1 MNPSIFRISLDIH
14 DEGSQVSL
22 AVKKG
27 DTIRVIQATLTE
39 RGKPYAITAGCTAV
53 FTAKKPDGSILYNAC
68 TVSGSG
74 ITYAMTPQT
83 TAAAGRAD
91 CEFRLYDAADE
102 LITSPRFNIII
113 CDTVYDDD
121 DVIDSTSEASALDA
135 LIDEATQ
142 LIETVE
148 DKLANGEFDG
158 ADGQAATIEVGET
171 ATGEPGTPAAV
182 VNAGT
187 TNAAVLRFTIPKGEK
202 GDTGPRGEKGDT
214 GEKGNTG
221 EKGDAATVAIGTVT
235 TGAAGS
241 GATVKNSG
249 TSHAAVLDF
258 VIPRGDKGETGAIGP
273 AGPQG
278 PIGPTGPKG
287 DTGSQGVQGIPG
299 TAATVSVGTV
309 VTGEPGE
316 SAAVINTGTANAAVL
331 DFVIPKGVKGD
342 TGNIGPQG
350 PKGDTGEGLTIK
362 GRYDT
367 LEALESA
374 VPSPAAGDNYY
385 VGTAAPYAVYTF
397 TETDGWLNGGP
408 LQGAKGDT
416 GPAGPQGAAGP
427 QGEPGPNE
435 LSGST
440 ATAFAGLLKGNG
452 TKVTTAVAGADYA
465 TPAQLE
471 GKLDKTGGTLLGML
485 NAAGGL
491 SIGVTDSLLKTTPGG
506 VVNNAIA
513 DTDYATPGYVNGQ
526 ISAHDSAS
534 GAHADLFD
542 AKLDK
547 TGGTINGALDIA
559 NAGSLKFLNPNMQ
572 GMMLKT
578 NVDGVVCEATPGT
591 DYDKAEIGTWTP
603 VLQGYSGTAPTVSYS
618 SRYGDYMKIGNMVW
632 FRCGINAT
640 ISNAGTGYATVSGL
654 PFAAY
659 PMAKNR
665 ANYAVTVG
673 ECYGLL
679 SGATSTAGTTSTV
692 FASINA
698 IVLSGADGNTMR
710 KWAVDW
716 GSIALSGFY
725 ITN

>member
-1 MNPSIFRISLDIH
+1 MSEPVRTITFTATLDGVAPTDRQDAGIQGEH
-14 DEGSQVSL
+14 NATQVVFALDAALIRPEYLYRFEYVDGGGGWDTTDHIALTENRLSVL
-22 AVKKG
+22 LPAAWTAAG
-27 DTIRVIQATLTE
+27 GCGTIRLQICQLDADSQEEL
-39 RGKPYAITAGCTAV
+39 
-53 FTAKKPDGSILYNAC
+53 ILYTFPGRLLFADRD
-68 TVSGSG
+68 TGEPMAWEYEKGLSGLIADTHSAAAG
-74 ITYAMTPQT
+74 AD
-83 TAAAGRAD
+83 AAAGRANT
-91 CEFRLYDAADE
+91 AAQSAEEIAQEVQGKLDRGE
-102 LITSPRFNIII
+102 L
-113 CDTVYDDD
+113 
-121 DVIDSTSEASALDA
+121 
-135 LIDEATQ
+135 
-142 LIETVE
+142 
-148 DKLANGEFDG
+148 
-158 ADGQAATIEVGET
+158 
-171 ATGEPGTPAAV
+171 TG
-182 VNAGT
+182 
-187 TNAAVLRFTIPKGEK
+187 PKGDK
-202 GDTGPRGEKGDT
+202 GDKGE
-214 GEKGNTG
+214 
-221 EKGDAATVAIGTVT
+221 AATVSVGTVT

-241 GATVKNSG
+241 AAEVTNAG
-249 TSHAAVLDF
+249 TTGAAVLHF
-258 VIPRGDKGETGAIGP
+258 TIPRGDKGETGAAGP
-273 AGPQG
+273 A
-278 PIGPTGPKG
+278 
-287 DTGSQGVQGIPG
+287 
-299 TAATVSVGTV
+299 
-309 VTGEPGE
+309 
-316 SAAVINTGTANAAVL
+316 
-331 DFVIPKGVKGD
+331 
-342 TGNIGPQG
+342 GPQG

-397 TETDGWLNGGP
+397 TGTDGWLNGGP

-710 KWAVDW
+710 KWAADW

>member
-547 TGGTINGALDIA
+547 TGGTINGALTVSGTLTVSTGTLYA
-559 NAGSLKFLNPNMQ
+559 NSGIGLPTKSAIIKTTAGGLTT
-572 GMMLKT
+572 G
-578 NVDGVVCEATPGT
+578 ATAGT
-591 DYDKAEIGTWTP
+591 DYEQVTIG
-603 VLQGYSGTAPTVSYS
+603 GTTD
-618 SRYGDYMKIGNMVW
+618 R
-632 FRCGINAT
+632 
-640 ISNAGTGYATVSGL
+640 GYAKFASGL
-654 PFAAY
+654 LVCWGNQGFGTQSITTAWGNLYEGPEYCIFSDFAYAFSAA
-659 PMAKNR
+659 P
-665 ANYAVTVG
+665 AVTAIQNYRSNSAFFVEG
-673 ECYGLL
+673 IY
-679 SGATSTAGTTSTV
+679 STTATSPGKFIPVRPSP
-692 FASINA
+692 ASVIVAASYIA
-698 IVLSGADGNTMR
+698 IGR
-710 KWAVDW
+710 WK
-716 GSIALSGFY
+716 
-725 ITN
+725 

>member
-1 MNPSIFRISLDIH
+1 MAEPIRILTFSTASPETGMLKPQFAGVQGEHNATKVQFSLQENWINNEFKYRIEFMDGNGCFDTTDFLTPSDNTVSVMLPASWTAAGGNASIRLNATILDAQSEEEQIVYSVGAKLFFDAR
-14 DEGSQVSL
+14 DEGDPISADESGGLSSLIDKANESIDAANNAAADAAVS
-22 AVKKG
+22 AV
-27 DTIRVIQATLTE
+27 
-39 RGKPYAITAGCTAV
+39 TA
-53 FTAKKPDGSILYNAC
+53 DG
-68 TVSGSG
+68 
-74 ITYAMTPQT
+74 
-83 TAAAGRAD
+83 AAGRA
-91 CEFRLYDAADE
+91 
-102 LITSPRFNIII
+102 
-113 CDTVYDDD
+113 
-121 DVIDSTSEASALDA
+121 
-135 LIDEATQ
+135 
-142 LIETVE
+142 
-148 DKLANGEFDG
+148 
-158 ADGQAATIEVGET
+158 
-171 ATGEPGTPAAV
+171 
-182 VNAGT
+182 
-187 TNAAVLRFTIPKGEK
+187 NAAAQSAEAIAQEVQGKLDRGELTGPKGDK
-202 GDTGPRGEKGDT
+202 GDKGE
-214 GEKGNTG
+214 
-221 EKGDAATVAIGTVT
+221 AATVSVGTVT

-241 GATVKNSG
+241 AAEVTNAG
-249 TSHAAVLDF
+249 TTGAAVLHF
-258 VIPRGDKGETGAIGP
+258 TIPRGDKGETGAAGP
-273 AGPQG
+273 TGPQG
-278 PIGPTGPKG
+278 PTGPTGPKG
-287 DTGSQGVQGIPG
+287 DTGPQGPQGVQG
-299 TAATVSVGTV
+299 ATG
-309 VTGEPGE
+309 P
-316 SAAVINTGTANAAVL
+316 A
-331 DFVIPKGVKGD
+331 
-342 TGNIGPQG
+342 GPQG

-397 TETDGWLNGGP
+397 TGTDGWLNGGP

-427 QGEPGPNE
+427 QGEPGPAGPAGAQGAPGPNE

-452 TKVTTAVAGADYA
+452 TKVTTAVAGTDYA

-603 VLQGYSGTAPTVSYS
+603 VLQGYSGTTPTVSYS

-716 GSIALSGFY
+716 GSISLSGFY

>member
-1 MNPSIFRISLDIH
+1 M
-14 DEGSQVSL
+14 
-22 AVKKG
+22 
-27 DTIRVIQATLTE
+27 
-39 RGKPYAITAGCTAV
+39 
-53 FTAKKPDGSILYNAC
+53 
-68 TVSGSG
+68 
-74 ITYAMTPQT
+74 
-83 TAAAGRAD
+83 
-91 CEFRLYDAADE
+91 
-102 LITSPRFNIII
+102 
-113 CDTVYDDD
+113 
-121 DVIDSTSEASALDA
+121 SA
-135 LIDEATQ
+135 
-142 LIETVE
+142 
-148 DKLANGEFDG
+148 
-158 ADGQAATIEVGET
+158 
-171 ATGEPGTPAAV
+171 PP
-182 VNAGT
+182 
-187 TNAAVLRFTIPKGEK
+187 P
-202 GDTGPRGEKGDT
+202 
-214 GEKGNTG
+214 
-221 EKGDAATVAIGTVT
+221 
-235 TGAAGS
+235 
-241 GATVKNSG
+241 
-249 TSHAAVLDF
+249 
-258 VIPRGDKGETGAIGP
+258 
-273 AGPQG
+273 
-278 PIGPTGPKG
+278 
-287 DTGSQGVQGIPG
+287 
-299 TAATVSVGTV
+299 
-309 VTGEPGE
+309 
-316 SAAVINTGTANAAVL
+316 
-331 DFVIPKGVKGD
+331 
-342 TGNIGPQG
+342 
-350 PKGDTGEGLTIK
+350 
-362 GRYDT
+362 
-367 LEALESA
+367 
-374 VPSPAAGDNYY
+374 
-385 VGTAAPYAVYTF
+385 PYAVYTF
-397 TETDGWLNGGP
+397 TGTDGWLNGGP

-710 KWAVDW
+710 KWAADW

>member
-1 MNPSIFRISLDIH
+1 MREPVRTITFTATLDGVAPTDRQDAGIQGEH
-14 DEGSQVSL
+14 NATQVVFALDAALIRPEYLYRFEYVDGGGGWDTTDHIELTENRLSVL
-22 AVKKG
+22 LPAAWTAAG
-27 DTIRVIQATLTE
+27 GCGTIRLQICQLDADSQEEL
-39 RGKPYAITAGCTAV
+39 
-53 FTAKKPDGSILYNAC
+53 ILYTFPGRLLFADRD
-68 TVSGSG
+68 TGEPMAWEYEKGLSGLIADTHSAAAG
-74 ITYAMTPQT
+74 AD
-83 TAAAGRAD
+83 AAAGRANT
-91 CEFRLYDAADE
+91 AAQSAEAIAQEVQGKLDRGE
-102 LITSPRFNIII
+102 L
-113 CDTVYDDD
+113 
-121 DVIDSTSEASALDA
+121 
-135 LIDEATQ
+135 
-142 LIETVE
+142 
-148 DKLANGEFDG
+148 
-158 ADGQAATIEVGET
+158 
-171 ATGEPGTPAAV
+171 TG
-182 VNAGT
+182 
-187 TNAAVLRFTIPKGEK
+187 PKGDK
-202 GDTGPRGEKGDT
+202 GDKGE
-214 GEKGNTG
+214 
-221 EKGDAATVAIGTVT
+221 AATVSVGTVT

-241 GATVKNSG
+241 AAEVTNAG
-249 TSHAAVLDF
+249 TTGAAVLHF
-258 VIPRGDKGETGAIGP
+258 TIPRGDKGETGAAGP
-273 AGPQG
+273 TGPQG
-278 PIGPTGPKG
+278 PTGPTGPKG
-287 DTGSQGVQGIPG
+287 DTGPQGPQGVQG
-299 TAATVSVGTV
+299 ATG
-309 VTGEPGE
+309 P
-316 SAAVINTGTANAAVL
+316 A
-331 DFVIPKGVKGD
+331 
-342 TGNIGPQG
+342 GPQG

-397 TETDGWLNGGP
+397 TGTDGWLNGGP

-427 QGEPGPNE
+427 QGEPGPAGPAGAQGAPGPQGEPGPNE

-452 TKVTTAVAGADYA
+452 AKVTTAVAGTDYA

-471 GKLDKTGGTLLGML
+471 G
-485 NAAGGL
+485 
-491 SIGVTDSLLKTTPGG
+491 
-506 VVNNAIA
+506 
-513 DTDYATPGYVNGQ
+513 
-526 ISAHDSAS
+526 
-534 GAHADLFD
+534 
-542 AKLDK
+542 KLDK

>member
-1 MNPSIFRISLDIH
+1 MSEPVRTITFTATLDGVAPTDRQDAGIQGEH
-14 DEGSQVSL
+14 NATQVVFALDAALIRPEYLYRFEYVDGGGGWDTTDHIALTENRLSVL
-22 AVKKG
+22 LPAAWTAAG
-27 DTIRVIQATLTE
+27 GCGTIRLQICQLDADSQEEL
-39 RGKPYAITAGCTAV
+39 
-53 FTAKKPDGSILYNAC
+53 ILYTFPGRLLFADRD
-68 TVSGSG
+68 TGEPMAWEYEKGLSGLIADTHSAAAG
-74 ITYAMTPQT
+74 AD
-83 TAAAGRAD
+83 AAAGRANT
-91 CEFRLYDAADE
+91 AAQSAEEIAQEVQGKLDRGE
-102 LITSPRFNIII
+102 L
-113 CDTVYDDD
+113 
-121 DVIDSTSEASALDA
+121 
-135 LIDEATQ
+135 
-142 LIETVE
+142 
-148 DKLANGEFDG
+148 
-158 ADGQAATIEVGET
+158 
-171 ATGEPGTPAAV
+171 TG
-182 VNAGT
+182 
-187 TNAAVLRFTIPKGEK
+187 PKGDK
-202 GDTGPRGEKGDT
+202 GDKGE
-214 GEKGNTG
+214 
-221 EKGDAATVAIGTVT
+221 AATVSVGTVT

-241 GATVKNSG
+241 AAEVTNAG
-249 TSHAAVLDF
+249 TTGAAVLHF
-258 VIPRGDKGETGAIGP
+258 TIPRGDKGETGAAGP
-273 AGPQG
+273 TGPQG
-278 PIGPTGPKG
+278 PTGPTGPKG
-287 DTGSQGVQGIPG
+287 DTGPQGPQGVQG
-299 TAATVSVGTV
+299 ATG
-309 VTGEPGE
+309 P
-316 SAAVINTGTANAAVL
+316 A
-331 DFVIPKGVKGD
+331 
-342 TGNIGPQG
+342 GPQG

-397 TETDGWLNGGP
+397 TGTDGWLNGGP

-427 QGEPGPNE
+427 QGEPGPAGPAGAQGAPGPQGEPGPNE

-452 TKVTTAVAGADYA
+452 AKVTTAVAGTDYA